1 MLHDSTDFGSTNTI
15 GLYAFCY
22 DTRERFDILHG
33 DFYEAIC
40 RWRRKLGD
48 NRGIEFFFVRKD
60 GICSLCYWNAVYI
73 ILMPDLAEYG
83 ESTFGA
89 HNANQIPGYIM
100 KPQPPINPPIH
111 PHCT

>member
-22 DTRERFDILHG
+22 DTRERFDVLHG

-48 NRGIEFFFVRKD
+48 NRGIKFFFVGKD
-60 GICSLCYWNAVYI
+60 DIFSLSYWMLYI
-73 ILMPDLAEYG
+73 LYLCRTWLNTASQLLERTMRTRFLA
-83 ESTFGA
+83 TL
-89 HNANQIPGYIM
+89 
-100 KPQPPINPPIH
+100 
-111 PHCT
+111 